1 MMLRQSK
8 HDKLFKMNKTQ
19 HYIQGQWQSGNGE
32 GIPVFDSITG
42 AHFTSTTVEGL
53 DVPSILQYGRDKGD
67 TLRKMTFQQRGNMLK
82 SLALYL
88 EKRKQAFYEISYR
101 TGATKRD
108 SWVDIEGG
116 FGNLFAN
123 ASLRKLFPNQTY
135 HVEGDPIDLSR
146 GGRFMAHH
154 IMVPREGVA
163 VHINAFNFPV
173 WGMLEK
179 CAVNWMAG
187 MPAVVLPAPQTAYL
201 TEAVVREIIA
211 SGILPEGS
219 LQLISGTARNI
230 LDTVQS
236 QDVVTF
242 TGSAKIGRIL
252 KNHPQLTAESVPFT
266 MEADSLNAA
275 ILGRDAVPGTPE
287 FDLFVKE
294 VRTEMTTKCG
304 QKCTAIRR
312 IIVPQEL
319 IEDVQIALIHQLD
332 KVTIGDPRLR
342 EVRMG
347 SLVNDAQRN
356 SVKEQ
361 VAKIAES
368 AAIVYGNTDD
378 FETIGADSQ
387 KGAFMKP
394 IVLRED
400 HPLQNEQAHVTEAFG
415 PVSTIM
421 PYTTLEDAITLAK
434 MGKGSLVSSII
445 TNDDKIAR
453 EYAINAASHHGRIL
467 ILNRESAKQSTGHG
481 SPLPGL
487 IHGGPGRAGGGEEM
501 GGMRGIK
508 HYLQRCAIQGSP
520 TTLTTVTG
528 IYQPKGAYTE
538 APAHPFTYHWEDIK
552 PGMSLK
558 THNRTITDTDIVNF
572 GNITWDHFYAHTD
585 ITSLDGS
592 IFEKRTAHGY
602 FIISMAAGLFVY
614 PNKGPVAANYGLE
627 EIRFLRPIYNNDT
640 LYVRLTCKQKVD
652 RDSRGTEHPSGIVKW
667 YVEVFDTNVDTA
679 NAILPKGAEKEDPL
693 VCIATILTMVEK
705 KQEVFTETTTKVIE
719 SCLATLSEDHKA
731 QWGIMTPQ
739 HMVEHLEYTYKIASG
754 EIQDFDI
761 ATPEKY
767 LEKTHDSLYNFEKFP
782 VNSNFPGL
790 EKNTLALLQHP
801 DLKTAKEKFLEE
813 RFKYLTF
820 FKENPDTILK
830 NLVFGELNK
839 YEWYLLER
847 KHLNHHFEQFNLLD

>member
-1 MMLRQSK
+1 MGQ
-8 HDKLFKMNKTQ
+8 KTQ
-19 HYIQGQWQSGNGE
+19 HYVQGQWQSGNGE

-42 AHFTSTTVEGL
+42 EHFTSTTVEGL
-53 DVPSILQYGRDKGD
+53 DVASILQYGRDKGD

-82 SLALYL
+82 SLAMYL
-88 EKRKQAFYEISYR
+88 TKRKQAFYEISYR

-135 HVEGDPIDLSR
+135 HVEGDPIDLSG

-219 LQLISGTARNI
+219 LQLISGTAKNI
-230 LDTVQS
+230 LDTVGS

-242 TGSAKIGRIL
+242 TGSANIGRQL
-252 KNHPQLTAESVPFT
+252 KNHPQLTRESVPFT

-275 ILGRDAVPGTPE
+275 ILGPDAVVGTPE
-287 FDLFVKE
+287 FDLFIKE
-294 VRTEMTTKCG
+294 VRNEMTTKCG

-312 IIVPQEL
+312 IIVPQDV
-319 IEDVQIALIHQLD
+319 IDDVQAALSKQLD
-332 KVTIGDPRLR
+332 KVTIGDPRLK

-347 SLVNDAQRN
+347 SLVSISQRE

-361 VAKIAES
+361 VAKIAQT
-368 AAIVYGNTDD
+368 AQMVYGD
-378 FETIGADSQ
+378 FDEFKVLGADAQ
-387 KGAFMKP
+387 KGAFLKP
-394 IVLRED
+394 ILMRED
-400 HPLQNEQAHVTEAFG
+400 NPLQNENAHIIEAFG
-415 PVSTIM
+415 PVSTLM
-421 PYTTLEDAITLAK
+421 PYDTLQDAITLAK
-434 MGKGSLVSSII
+434 MGKGSLVSSIV
-445 TNDDKIAR
+445 TNDNTTAR
-453 EYAINAASHHGRIL
+453 DYAVGAASHHGRIL
-467 ILNRESAKQSTGHG
+467 ILNRESAAQSTGHG
-481 SPLPGL
+481 SPLPSL

-501 GGMRGIK
+501 GGMRGVK

-520 TTLTTVTG
+520 TSLTKVTG
-528 IYQPKGAYTE
+528 IYQPKAAYIE
-538 APAHPFTYHWEDIK
+538 APAHPFTYHWEDIQ

-652 RDSRGTEHPSGIVKW
+652 RDARGKEHPSGIVKW
-667 YVEVFDTNVDTA
+667 YVEVFDTNVDKA
-679 NAILPKGAEKEDPL
+679 NALLPKTAEKEDPL

-705 KQEVFTETTTKVIE
+705 KQEVFVELPTRKIE
-719 SCLATLSEDHKA
+719 SCLAKLTLESKPT
-731 QWGIMTPQ
+731 WGIMTPQ

-754 EIQDFDI
+754 ELQNFDI
-761 ATPEKY
+761 STPEKY
-767 LEKTHDSLYNFEKFP
+767 LEKTQDSLYNYEKFP
-782 VNSNFPGL
+782 ANSNFPHL
-790 EKNTLALLQHP
+790 KKDTLGSLIHP
-801 DLKTAKEKFLEE
+801 DLETAVAKFLQQ
-813 RFKYLTF
+813 RDRYLDF
-820 FKENPDTILK
+820 FTQNPDAVLK

-839 YEWYLLER
+839 YQWYLLER
-847 KHLNHHFEQFNLLD
+847 KHLNHHFEQFNLLDQ

>member
-1 MMLRQSK
+1 MGQ
-8 HDKLFKMNKTQ
+8 KTQ
-19 HYIQGQWQSGNGE
+19 HYVQGQWQSGNGE

-42 AHFTSTTVEGL
+42 EHFTSTTVEGL
-53 DVPSILQYGRDKGD
+53 DVASILQYGRDKGH

-82 SLALYL
+82 SLAMYL
-88 EKRKQAFYEISYR
+88 TKRKQAFYEISYR

-135 HVEGDPIDLSR
+135 HVEGDPIDLSG

-219 LQLISGTARNI
+219 LQLISGTAKNI
-230 LDTVQS
+230 LDTVGS

-242 TGSAKIGRIL
+242 TGSANIGRQL
-252 KNHPQLTAESVPFT
+252 KNHPQLTRESVPFT

-275 ILGRDAVPGTPE
+275 ILGPDAVFGTPE
-287 FDLFVKE
+287 FDLFIKE
-294 VRTEMTTKCG
+294 VRNEMTTKCG

-312 IIVPQEL
+312 IIVPQDL
-319 IEDVQIALIHQLD
+319 IDDVQAALSKQLD
-332 KVTIGDPRLR
+332 KVTIGDPRLK

-347 SLVNDAQRN
+347 SLVSISQRE

-361 VAKIAES
+361 VAKIAQT
-368 AAIVYGNTDD
+368 AQMVYGD
-378 FETIGADSQ
+378 FDEFKVLGADAQ
-387 KGAFMKP
+387 KGAFLKP
-394 IVLRED
+394 ILMRED
-400 HPLQNEQAHVTEAFG
+400 NPLQNENAHIIEAFG
-415 PVSTIM
+415 PVSTLM
-421 PYTTLEDAITLAK
+421 PYDTLQDAITLAK
-434 MGKGSLVSSII
+434 MGKGSLVSSIV
-445 TNDDKIAR
+445 TNDNTTAR
-453 EYAINAASHHGRIL
+453 DYAVGAASHHGRIL
-467 ILNRESAKQSTGHG
+467 ILNRESAAQSTGHG
-481 SPLPGL
+481 SPLPSL

-501 GGMRGIK
+501 GGMRGVK

-520 TTLTTVTG
+520 TSLTKVTG
-528 IYQPKGAYTE
+528 IYQPKAAYIE
-538 APAHPFTYHWEDIK
+538 APAHPFTYHWEDIQ

-652 RDSRGTEHPSGIVKW
+652 RDARGKEHPSGIVKW
-667 YVEVFDTNVDTA
+667 YVEVFDTNVDKA
-679 NAILPKGAEKEDPL
+679 NALLPKTAEKEDPL

-705 KQEVFTETTTKVIE
+705 KQEVFVELPTRKIE
-719 SCLATLSEDHKA
+719 SCLAKLTLESKPT
-731 QWGIMTPQ
+731 WGIMTPQ

-754 EIQDFDI
+754 ELQNFDI
-761 ATPEKY
+761 STPEKY
-767 LEKTHDSLYNFEKFP
+767 LEKTQDSLYNYEKFP
-782 VNSNFPGL
+782 ANSNFPHL
-790 EKNTLALLQHP
+790 KKDTLGSLIHP
-801 DLKTAKEKFLEE
+801 DLETAVAKFLQQ
-813 RFKYLTF
+813 RDRYLDF
-820 FKENPDTILK
+820 FTQNPDAVLK

-839 YEWYLLER
+839 YQWYLLER
-847 KHLNHHFEQFNLLD
+847 KHLNHHFEQFNLLDQ

>member
-1 MMLRQSK
+1 MQ
-8 HDKLFKMNKTQ
+8 KTQ

-42 AHFTSTTVEGL
+42 EHFTSTTVEGL
-53 DVPSILQYGRDKGD
+53 DVPSILQYGRDQGA

-219 LQLISGTARNI
+219 LQLISGTAKNI

-275 ILGRDAVPGTPE
+275 ILGKDSVPGTPE

-294 VRTEMTTKCG
+294 VRNEMTTKCG

-312 IIVPQEL
+312 IIVPQNL
-319 IEDVQIALIHQLD
+319 VGDVQSALIKQLD

-347 SLVNDAQRN
+347 SLVSDAQRN
-356 SVKEQ
+356 SVREQ
-361 VAKIAES
+361 VAKISES
-368 AAIVYGNTDD
+368 AEIVCGNSND
-378 FETIGADSQ
+378 FEAIGADAQ

-394 IVLRED
+394 VLLRED
-400 HPLQNEQAHVTEAFG
+400 NPLQNEAAHITEAFG

-421 PYTTLEDAITLAK
+421 PYDTLEDAITLAK
-434 MGKGSLVSSII
+434 MGKGSLVSSIV
-445 TNDDKIAR
+445 TNDDKIAK
-453 EYAINAASHHGRIL
+453 EYAVNAASHHGRIL

-520 TTLTTVTG
+520 TTLTEVTG
-528 IYQPKGAYTE
+528 IYQPKAAYKK
-538 APAHPFTYHWEDIK
+538 APQHPFKYHWEDIQ

-585 ITSLDGS
+585 TTSLDGS

-627 EIRFLRPIYNNDT
+627 EIRFLRPIYDGDT

-652 RDSRGTEHPSGIVKW
+652 RDSRGQEHPSGIVKW
-667 YVEVFDTNVDTA
+667 YVEIFDTNVDAA
-679 NAILPKGAEKEDPL
+679 NAILPAGAEKEDPL

-705 KQEVFTETTTKVIE
+705 KQEVFTEMTNETIQ
-719 SCLATLSEDHKA
+719 SCLHKLSEESKP

-739 HMVEHLEYTYKIASG
+739 HMLEHLEYTYKIAGG
-754 EIQDFDI
+754 EIQDFEI

-767 LEKTHDSLYNFEKFP
+767 LDITHDSLYNFKKFP
-782 VNSNFPGL
+782 QNSKFPTL
-790 EKNTLALLQHP
+790 EKDTLAPLVHADLQ
-801 DLKTAKEKFLEE
+801 TAKDKFLEQ
-813 RFKYLTF
+813 RFKYLAF
-820 FKENPDTILK
+820 FKENPDAVLK

-839 YEWYLLER
+839 YESYLLER
-847 KHLNHHFEQFNLLD
+847 KHLNHHFEQFNLI

>member
-1 MMLRQSK
+1 MQ
-8 HDKLFKMNKTQ
+8 KTQ
-19 HYIQGQWQSGNGE
+19 HYIQGQWQDGTGE
-32 GIPVFDSITG
+32 GAPVFDSITG
-42 AHFTSTTVEGL
+42 EHFTSTTVEGL
-53 DVPSILQYGRDKGD
+53 DVPNILQYGRDQGAV
-67 TLRKMTFQQRGNMLK
+67 LRKMTFQQRGNMLK
-82 SLALYL
+82 SLALHL
-88 EKRKQAFYEISYR
+88 TKKKQAFYEISYR

-211 SGILPEGS
+211 SEILPEGA
-219 LQLISGTARNI
+219 LQLISGTAKNI
-230 LDTVQS
+230 LETVQS

-242 TGSAKIGRIL
+242 TGSAKIGRQL
-252 KNHPQLTAESVPFT
+252 RNHPQLTAESVPFT

-275 ILGRDAVPGTPE
+275 ILGKDAVPGTPE
-287 FDLFVKE
+287 FDLFIKE
-294 VRTEMTTKCG
+294 VRNEMTTKCG

-312 IIVPQEL
+312 IIVPTNV
-319 IEDVQIALIHQLD
+319 IEDVQIALANQLD
-332 KVTIGDPRLR
+332 KVTIGDPRLK

-347 SLVNDAQRN
+347 SLVSDAQRK

-361 VAKIAES
+361 VAKIAET
-368 AAIVYGNTDD
+368 AQIVYGNNDD
-378 FETIGADSQ
+378 FEAMGADAK
-387 KGAFMKP
+387 KGAFIKP
-394 IVLRED
+394 ILLRED
-400 HPLQNEQAHVTEAFG
+400 RPLQNDAAHVTEAFG
-415 PVSTIM
+415 PVSTLM
-421 PYTTLEDAITLAK
+421 PYDTLEDAIKLSK
-434 MGKGSLVSSII
+434 MGKGSLVSSIV
-445 TNDDKIAR
+445 TNNDAIAK
-453 EYAINAASHHGRIL
+453 EYAVNAASHHGRIL

-520 TTLTTVTG
+520 TTLTEVTG
-528 IYQPKGAYTE
+528 IYQAKSAYKE
-538 APAHPFTYHWEDIK
+538 SPNHPFTYHWEDIQ

-572 GNITWDHFYAHTD
+572 GNLTWDHFYAHTD

-627 EIRFLRPIYNNDT
+627 EIRFLRPIYHNDT

-652 RDSRGTEHPSGIVKW
+652 RDSRGKEHPSGIVKW
-667 YVEVFDTNVDTA
+667 YVEVFDA
-679 NAILPKGAEKEDPL
+679 NPDEDQDPL
-693 VCIATILTMVEK
+693 VAIATILTMVEK
-705 KQEVFTETTTKVIE
+705 KQQTFVEMTDEKIA
-719 SCLATLSEDHKA
+719 SCLADLSEDTKP

-739 HMVEHLEYTYKIASG
+739 HMVEHLEQTYKIASG
-754 EIQDFDI
+754 EIQDFEV

-767 LEKTHDSLYNFEKFP
+767 LEKTFESLYNYKKFP
-782 VNSNFPGL
+782 QNTNFPLL
-790 EKNTLALLQHP
+790 EKDTLDTLQHP
-801 DLKTAKEKFLEE
+801 DLEIAKQKLLEARE
-813 RFKYLTF
+813 AYTRYFKN
-820 FKENPDTILK
+820 NPDATLK
-830 NLVFGELNK
+830 NIVFGDLNR

-847 KHLNHHFEQFNLLD
+847 KHLNHHFEQFDLL